1 MFLQNIK
8 TNRFRLACL
17 VLFACLTTALAQE
30 TPQDAAKTDLDFNA
44 LLAAIK
50 QHDALL
56 KSGEGEIVYTLGV
69 PPFVDTDTRI
79 VAGRIAFDS
88 ENTRF
93 DSQREITILTPNGSW
108 EIVPHKHRKTDYS
121 FNNTEESRRI
131 NPFHDVDPRRW
142 LTLRSK
148 NLATYLE
155 SKNFQI
161 VGREGFNDVLCYVL
175 EEKDVDRPE
184 KIWIAPER
192 GFRYLKRES
201 QHLTPVDALDSDVP
215 MEAPTVSRTTI
226 SYHQHGEVWFP
237 KAVFYEYA
245 WVDFKIEDPII
256 SGQKLELKNF
266 KINHDIPPETFT
278 VDIPDDAMITVNQE
292 KQKLS
297 KAEFLKRYGQQTD
310 N

>member
-1 MFLQNIK
+1 M
-8 TNRFRLACL
+8 
-17 VLFACLTTALAQE
+17 
-30 TPQDAAKTDLDFNA
+30 
-44 LLAAIK
+44 
-50 QHDALL
+50 
-56 KSGEGEIVYTLGV
+56 
-69 PPFVDTDTRI
+69 
-79 VAGRIAFDS
+79 
-88 ENTRF
+88 
-93 DSQREITILTPNGSW
+93 
-108 EIVPHKHRKTDYS
+108 
-121 FNNTEESRRI
+121 
-131 NPFHDVDPRRW
+131 DPRRW

-148 NLATYLE
+148 DLATYLE

-175 EEKDVDRPE
+175 EETGVDRPE

-226 SYHQHGEVWFP
+226 SYQQHGEVRFP

-266 KINHDIPPETFT
+266 KINHDLPPETFT